1 VYVTSADHGIYALD
15 QATGAT
21 KWIFVTQNIVNSS
34 PLVGSD
40 GTVYAASYDGALYA
54 LNGATGTKKW
64 SFITGSG
71 ELRADPAMNNDGVV
85 FVGSEFGVLYAIQA
99 SGGLAR
105 TPWPKF
111 RAGPD
116 NIGRPLAFSNNQP
129 RLVAV
134 GVSETG
140 FALSGEA
147 PAGQTYS
154 LQASEDL
161 LTWTNLMSITGK
173 FELKDGQIAGL
184 PRRFYRPHL
193 QSQTTP

>member
-1 VYVTSADHGIYALD
+1 MNGNSGTKKWLFATYA
-15 QATGAT
+15 T
-21 KWIFVTQNIVNSS
+21 IHSS
-34 PLVGSD
+34 PAIGAD
-40 GTVYAASYDGALYA
+40 GTVYVGTYDGNIFAVDGSS
-54 LNGATGTKKW
+54 GAKKW
-64 SFITGSG
+64 TFFIGAAEISASPAIAPDGS
-71 ELRADPAMNNDGVV
+71 VY
-85 FVGSEFGVLYAIQA
+85 VGSSLGVFFSVQGV
-99 SGGLAR
+99 GGLAR

-111 RAGPD
+111 RGGPD

-173 FELKDGQIAGL
+173 FELKDGQIGGL
-184 PRRFYRPHL
+184 PRRFYRLHL